1 LTTHIRAAADLVV
14 PRVISIA
21 STKGH
26 PMSSLARRTLRATAA
41 IAGIT
46 VAGVGLV
53 GPALAAPAAPERPN
67 ADGVAPAPDAGSTP
81 NLLGEPRQPTPE
93 TADLPQLFTVEDTGV
108 HTSDHA
114 LPAPEQLPAEQPP
127 RADDVVDIEDTRQLR
142 NTDVEFRT
150 AAQDRGSAMQEL
162 DAASMFGD
170 VPDRLLG
177 ATEGNDIHT

>member
-1 LTTHIRAAADLVV
+1 MHIRAAADLVV

-26 PMSSLARRTLRATAA
+26 SMSSLARRSLRATAA

-67 ADGVAPAPDAGSTP
+67 ADGVAPAPDAGSAP
-81 NLLGEPRQPTPE
+81 NILGEPRQPTPE

-114 LPAPEQLPAEQPP
+114 LPAEQPP
-127 RADDVVDIEDTRQLR
+127 SADDVVDIEDTRQLR

-170 VPDRLLG
+170 LPDRVLE
-177 ATEGNDIHT
+177 ATEGNEIHS